1 MSTLA
6 DLIVAADSDAQ
17 AVVASEYPLGDFSG
31 VNVDGLDP
39 LLIAALHSLL
49 AGEDLDQLLGQYQP
63 VAEGSPSGPWLVKL
77 PAQLIDNLT
86 TIAPQDQPQAAAQW
100 AATPQTAAQGWSKQ
114 QAEAYLAQL
123 IHFAGTASFEK
134 QALFLCAYD

>member
-17 AVVASEYPLGDFSG
+17 AIVASEYPLGDFSG

-39 LLIAALHSLL
+39 LHIAALHSLL
-49 AGEDLDQLLGQYQP
+49 EGANIEQVLTSYQP

-77 PAQLIDNLT
+77 PAELIDKLT
-86 TIAPQDQPQAAAQW
+86 TIAPQDQPEAAANW
-100 AATPQTAAQGWSKQ
+100 AGTAQVAAHGWSQ
-114 QAEAYLAQL
+114 QHAEAYLAQL
-123 IHFAGTASFEK
+123 IHFARTASFEK